1 MSVNEIKVVVVGNS
15 SVGKTCIV
23 KKATTGVFLEDSV
36 ATLGVNYVSMK
47 KNVSKTDFMLQIW
60 DTAGQERYRGMAPLY
75 YRGAHV
81 AIICYSVI
89 DRDSFEAVDF
99 WKKNIIENVDG
110 NVIIILIGNKID
122 LEGREVTKE
131 EGENK
136 AKELGTTFY
145 EVSAKTGFG
154 IDDLFSY
161 VPVYYME
168 YKGANTTPQNQ
179 NLELGTENNES
190 LKNNKCC

>member
-89 DRDSFEAVDF
+89 DSDSFEAVDF

-136 AKELGTTFY
+136 AKELGLLSMKFQL
-145 EVSAKTGFG
+145 KQ
-154 IDDLFSY
+154 D
-161 VPVYYME
+161 
-168 YKGANTTPQNQ
+168 
-179 NLELGTENNES
+179 LELMICSAMFRCIIWNIKGQI
-190 LKNNKCC
+190 LHHKIKI